1 VKEENKVPAK
11 MGAKAAEMIEAK
23 MVEAPKL
30 AKRPSKKEQIEAA
43 AAAAAAIPAP
53 VPVSDQKKRVVKEEE
68 KK

>member
-1 VKEENKVPAK
+1 
-11 MGAKAAEMIEAK
+11 MIEPK

-30 AKRPSKKEQIEAA
+30 GKRPSKKEQIEAA
-43 AAAAAAIPAP
+43 AAAAPVPAP

>member
-1 VKEENKVPAK
+1 MKEENKVPAK
-11 MGAKAAEMIEAK
+11 RGAKAAEMIEAK
-23 MVEAPKL
+23 VVEAPKL
-30 AKRPSKKEQIEAA
+30 AKRPSKKEQIEA

>member
-43 AAAAAAIPAP
+43 AAAAAIPAP